1 MAEKKSPSS
10 GWPIV
15 QGDYHTGDPN
25 SPVAVITMGSHLDE
39 AGICAAGAALAGS
52 CKTENL
58 GIEKVVANVISNP
71 NIRFVLLCGTEVKG
85 HLSGQS
91 LDAMHKNGVEN
102 GKIVGSTGAI
112 PFLENLT
119 EEHIKRF
126 QEQVELVNIM
136 ETEDIGQISAKIK
149 ELTDKDPGAFG
160 ADPIVVQISD
170 ESGGSGEGATV
181 ASANP
186 QFLEIE
192 KRLDAIESKIEFTD
206 AEMAMRVGR
215 KIGRDIGILYGLVIG
230 VIIFLMIVCMFRFI
244 IPLFI

>member
-1 MAEKKSPSS
+1 MADKKSPAN
-10 GWPIV
+10 GWPII
-15 QGDYHTGDPN
+15 QGDYHTGDAN

-91 LDAMHKNGVEN
+91 IEAMHKNGVEG

-119 EEHIKRF
+119 AEHIKRF
-126 QEQVELVNIM
+126 QEQIELVNIM
-136 ETEDIGQISAKIK
+136 ETEDMGQISAKIN
-149 ELTDKDPGAFG
+149 ELKGRDPGAFA
-160 ADPIVVQISD
+160 ADPIVIQLTD
-170 ESGGSGEGATV
+170 DAGGSEGGATV

-192 KRLDAIESKIEFTD
+192 KRLDAIEQKIEFTD
-206 AEMAMRVGR
+206 AEIAMRVGR
-215 KIGRDIGILYGLVIG
+215 KIGRDIGILYGLVAGIIAFL
-230 VIIFLMIVCMFRFI
+230 VIIYWMSGL
-244 IPLFI
+244 LFM